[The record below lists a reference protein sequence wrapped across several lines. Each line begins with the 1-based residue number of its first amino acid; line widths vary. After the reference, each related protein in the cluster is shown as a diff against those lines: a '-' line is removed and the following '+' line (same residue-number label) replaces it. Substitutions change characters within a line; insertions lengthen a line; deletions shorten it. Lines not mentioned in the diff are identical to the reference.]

1 MITLLPR
8 IHSLSIDDAIRQYTV
23 RVTSIRQD
31 DTSEASQ
38 DVLFITN
45 SEALAVEP
53 FAQAR
58 SGGVTIKWSTPRI
71 NTGCDGSVIT
81 RYTINY
87 TLVESRDDYIQVD
100 VDPDQSV
107 MVDIDGLVNS
117 TEYRYFVVSVDQ
129 NGGNAHSVSNV
140 FTTIDDYPVSFFNLR
155 LTSDSS
161 FSLDLEQTSSQLTQQ
176 ISSAITDMCQC
187 VLPDYT
193 LRGTMELCDDQQSNC
208 AVYTGRIL
216 SSDMATASE
225 LFEQVE
231 VWLSA
236 QNGSLLNGALAVD
249 SSCPLRHLSPSD
261 SVCSNL
267 SDSEDD
273 SEYETS
279 DQEAIDIIEMVGIGF
294 GIGLVAIIVC
304 SLCICVCVSKRK
316 QNKPDTLTLANSNPN
331 LSPFLVASPT
341 DRHYSETNPSY
352 NRHHGKVVKP
362 IQKTVFDGGCLEVT
376 SDNDNRYSTNENPY
390 SYTSLKTVQRQAD
403 IVIPEIQIPLEE
415 DETFNSPKDELPSI
429 HQSVDMEQP
438 NRTSTVSANDY
449 VVDSLQSSGCYSNEQ
464 ELSTFQP
471 PSYDR
476 ETYLSIS

>member
-1 MITLLPR
+1 MIHTYLICEKCIITFY
-8 IHSLSIDDAIRQYTV
+8 IHHTD
-23 RVTSIRQD
+23 
-31 DTSEASQ
+31 
-38 DVLFITN
+38 
-45 SEALAVEP
+45 
-53 FAQAR
+53 
-58 SGGVTIKWSTPRI
+58 
-71 NTGCDGSVIT
+71 
-81 RYTINY
+81 
-87 TLVESRDDYIQVD
+87 
-100 VDPDQSV
+100 
-107 MVDIDGLVNS
+107 
-117 TEYRYFVVSVDQ
+117 
-129 NGGNAHSVSNV
+129 
-140 FTTIDDYPVSFFNLR
+140 PVSFFNLR
-155 LTSDSS
+155 LTDTTSDSS
-161 FSLDLEQTSSQLTQQ
+161 FSLDLEQTSSQLMQQ
-176 ISSAITDMCQC
+176 ISSAITDMYQC

-249 SSCPLRHLSPSD
+249 SSCPLRRLSPSD
-261 SVCSNL
+261 SVCSNF

-273 SEYETS
+273 SKDDSEDETS
-279 DQEAIDIIEMVGIGF
+279 DQEAIDIIKMVGIGF
-294 GIGLVAIIVC
+294 GSGFAIVVC

-316 QNKPDTLTLANSNPN
+316 RNKPDTLTLSDSNPN

-341 DRHYSETNPSY
+341 GRHYSIILDTNPSY
-352 NRHHGKVVKP
+352 NHHHGNVVKP
-362 IQKTVFDGGCLEVT
+362 IQKTVFDGGRFEVT

-403 IVIPEIQIPLEE
+403 IGIPEIQIPLEE

-438 NRTSTVSANDY
+438 NRTSTVSANDC

-464 ELSTFQP
+464 ELSTFEP